1 MRGQG
6 PRTMLISRT
15 PVRASFCGGGTDL
28 AAFYQNHPDGGAV
41 TSLAMA
47 RYLYVTVNPRFDNS
61 IRISYSSMEFVN
73 NIDEI
78 QHELVRE
85 AMKSTGVTDGIEIT
99 TIADIPSRGTGLG
112 SSSAVTIGLLNA
124 LSSLAGNPMSS
135 EELAKEACRI
145 EIDVLGQPI
154 GKQDQ
159 YAAAIGG
166 ANTIGFLPDGSVS
179 IDPLILSDN
188 TKQRIENEFSLVY
201 TGLTRSANSVLS
213 KQKELTADRM
223 EELSSLRLQ
232 AFQVRSA
239 LEGGRLE
246 EVGRL
251 LEESWQIKRNLVDGI
266 TGELLDNLHDQLINA
281 GATGAKLLGAGGGG
295 FFLVHGDDEIKKR
308 LENSL
313 SSKHKIL
320 PLLIDSQ
327 GSTIIHDDGKD
338 GGEAHSFSSNN
349 NHFSTNSNV
358 YSNRTG

>member
-1 MRGQG
+1 MRGQV

-166 ANTIGFLPDGSVS
+166 VNTIGFLPDGSVS
-179 IDPLILSDN
+179 IDPLVLSDN

-266 TGELLDNLHDQLINA
+266 TGELLDNLHDQLIDS

-327 GSTIIHDDGKD
+327 GSTIIHDDGKRW
-338 GGEAHSFSSNN
+338 G
-349 NHFSTNSNV
+349 
-358 YSNRTG
+358 

>member
-1 MRGQG
+1 
-6 PRTMLISRT
+6 MLISRT

-61 IRISYSSMEFVN
+61 IRISYSSMEFVD
-73 NIDEI
+73 NINEI

-85 AMKSTGVTDGIEIT
+85 AMKSTGVTHGIEVT

-223 EELSSLRLQ
+223 EELSILRLQ

-266 TGELLDNLHDQLINA
+266 TGELLDTLHEQLIDA

-295 FFLVHGDDEIKKR
+295 FFLVHGDTEIKTR

-313 SSKHKIL
+313 NSKHKIL

-327 GSTIIHDDGKD
+327 GSTIIHDDGKRW
-338 GGEAHSFSSNN
+338 G
-349 NHFSTNSNV
+349 
-358 YSNRTG
+358 

>member
-1 MRGQG
+1 M
-6 PRTMLISRT
+6 
-15 PVRASFCGGGTDL
+15 RASFCGGGTDL

-61 IRISYSSMEFVN
+61 IRISYSSMEFVDDIN
-73 NIDEI
+73 EI

-85 AMKSTGVTDGIEIT
+85 AMKSTGVTHGIEIT

-124 LSSLAGNPMSS
+124 LSSLAGNPISS

-159 YAAAIGG
+159 YAAALGG
-166 ANTIGFLPDGSVS
+166 VNTIGFLPDGSVS
-179 IDPLILSDN
+179 VDPLILSDD
-188 TKQRIENEFSLVY
+188 TKQRIENEFLLVY

-213 KQKELTADRM
+213 KQKKLTAEKMD
-223 EELSSLRLQ
+223 ELSTLRIQ

-239 LEGGRLE
+239 LEAGRLE

-266 TGELLDNLHDQLINA
+266 TGELLDNLHEQLIDA

-295 FFLVHGDDEIKKR
+295 FFLVHGDAGIKKR

-313 SSKHKIL
+313 SSNHKIL
-320 PLLIDSQ
+320 PLLIDNQ
-327 GSTIIHDDGKD
+327 GSTIIHDDGKRW
-338 GGEAHSFSSNN
+338 G
-349 NHFSTNSNV
+349 
-358 YSNRTG
+358 

>member
-1 MRGQG
+1 
-6 PRTMLISRT
+6 MLISRT

-327 GSTIIHDDGKD
+327 GSTIIHDDGKRW
-338 GGEAHSFSSNN
+338 G
-349 NHFSTNSNV
+349 
-358 YSNRTG
+358 

>member
-1 MRGQG
+1 
-6 PRTMLISRT
+6 MLISRT

-266 TGELLDNLHDQLINA
+266 TGELLDNLHDQLIDS

-327 GSTIIHDDGKD
+327 GSTIIHDDGKRW
-338 GGEAHSFSSNN
+338 G
-349 NHFSTNSNV
+349 
-358 YSNRTG
+358 

>member
-6 PRTMLISRT
+6 PRPMLISRT

-73 NIDEI
+73 DINEI

-166 ANTIGFLPDGSVS
+166 VNTIGFLPDGSVS
-179 IDPLILSDN
+179 IDPLVLSDN

-266 TGELLDNLHDQLINA
+266 TGVLLDNLHDQLIDS

-327 GSTIIHDDGKD
+327 GSTIIHDDGKRW
-338 GGEAHSFSSNN
+338 G
-349 NHFSTNSNV
+349 
-358 YSNRTG
+358 

>member
-1 MRGQG
+1 
-6 PRTMLISRT
+6 MLISRT

-28 AAFYQNHPDGGAV
+28 PAFYQNHPDGGAV

-47 RYLYVTVNPRFDNS
+47 RYLYVTVNPRFDDS

-73 NIDEI
+73 SINEI

-85 AMKSTGVTDGIEIT
+85 AMKSTGVTHGIEIT

-124 LSSLAGNPMSS
+124 LSYLAGNPMSP
-135 EELAKEACRI
+135 EKLAKEACRI

-159 YAAAIGG
+159 YATAIGG
-166 ANTIGFLPDGSVS
+166 LNTIGFLPDGSVS
-179 IDPLILSDN
+179 IDPLVLSNN
-188 TKQRIENEFSLVY
+188 TKQQIENEFLLVY

-213 KQKELTADRM
+213 KQKEITKDRM
-223 EELSSLRLQ
+223 EELSTLRLQ

-246 EVGRL
+246 EFGRL

-266 TGELLDNLHDQLINA
+266 TGELLDNLHDQLIDA

-295 FFLVHGDDEIKKR
+295 FFLVHGDSQMKKR
-308 LENSL
+308 LEGSL
-313 SSKHKIL
+313 DSMHKIL
-320 PLLIDSQ
+320 PLLIDDK
-327 GSTIIHDDGKD
+327 GSTIIHDDGKRW
-338 GGEAHSFSSNN
+338 G
-349 NHFSTNSNV
+349 
-358 YSNRTG
+358 

>member
-1 MRGQG
+1 MEGG
-6 PRTMLISRT
+6 PTLLHSTRIILMW
-15 PVRASFCGGGTDL
+15 
-28 AAFYQNHPDGGAV
+28 GAV

-61 IRISYSSMEFVN
+61 IRISYSSMEFVDDIN
-73 NIDEI
+73 EI

-85 AMKSTGVTDGIEIT
+85 AMKSTGVTHGIEIT

-159 YAAAIGG
+159 YASAIGG

-223 EELSSLRLQ
+223 EELSILRLQ

-266 TGELLDNLHDQLINA
+266 TGELLDSLHEQLIDA

-295 FFLVHGDDEIKKR
+295 FFLVHGDTEIKTR

-327 GSTIIHDDGKD
+327 GSTIIHDDGKRW
-338 GGEAHSFSSNN
+338 G
-349 NHFSTNSNV
+349 
-358 YSNRTG
+358 

>member
-1 MRGQG
+1 
-6 PRTMLISRT
+6 MLISRT

-61 IRISYSSMEFVN
+61 IRISYSSMEFVDDIN
-73 NIDEI
+73 EI

-85 AMKSTGVTDGIEIT
+85 AMKSTGVTHGIEVT

-223 EELSSLRLQ
+223 EELSILRLQ

-239 LEGGRLE
+239 LEGGMLE

-266 TGELLDNLHDQLINA
+266 TGELLDSLHEQLIDA

-295 FFLVHGDDEIKKR
+295 FFLVHGDTEIKTR

-327 GSTIIHDDGKD
+327 GSTIIHDDGKRW
-338 GGEAHSFSSNN
+338 G
-349 NHFSTNSNV
+349 
-358 YSNRTG
+358 

>member
-1 MRGQG
+1 
-6 PRTMLISRT
+6 MLISRT

-61 IRISYSSMEFVN
+61 IRISYSSMEFVDDIN
-73 NIDEI
+73 EI

-85 AMKSTGVTDGIEIT
+85 AMKSTGVTHGIEVT

-223 EELSSLRLQ
+223 EELSILRLQ

-266 TGELLDNLHDQLINA
+266 TGELLDTLHEQLIDA

-295 FFLVHGDDEIKKR
+295 FFLIHGDTEIKTR
-308 LENSL
+308 LEKSL
-313 SSKHKIL
+313 GSKHKIL

-327 GSTIIHDDGKD
+327 GSTIIHDDGKRW
-338 GGEAHSFSSNN
+338 G
-349 NHFSTNSNV
+349 
-358 YSNRTG
+358 

>member
-1 MRGQG
+1 
-6 PRTMLISRT
+6 MLISRT

-61 IRISYSSMEFVN
+61 IRISYSSMEFVDDIN
-73 NIDEI
+73 EI

-85 AMKSTGVTDGIEIT
+85 AMKSTGVTHGIEIT

-223 EELSSLRLQ
+223 EELSILRLQ

-266 TGELLDNLHDQLINA
+266 TGELLDSLHEQLIDA

-295 FFLVHGDDEIKKR
+295 FFLVHGDTEIKTR

-327 GSTIIHDDGKD
+327 GSTIIHDDGKRW
-338 GGEAHSFSSNN
+338 G
-349 NHFSTNSNV
+349 
-358 YSNRTG
+358 

>member
-1 MRGQG
+1 
-6 PRTMLISRT
+6 MLISRT

-73 NIDEI
+73 DINEI

-327 GSTIIHDDGKD
+327 GSTIIHDDGKRW
-338 GGEAHSFSSNN
+338 G
-349 NHFSTNSNV
+349 
-358 YSNRTG
+358 

>member
-1 MRGQG
+1 
-6 PRTMLISRT
+6 MLISRT

-61 IRISYSSMEFVN
+61 IRISYSSMEFVDDIN
-73 NIDEI
+73 EI

-85 AMKSTGVTDGIEIT
+85 AMRSTGVTHGIEVT

-159 YAAAIGG
+159 YATAIGG
-166 ANTIGFLPDGSVS
+166 VNTIGFLPDGSVS

-188 TKQRIENEFSLVY
+188 TKQRIENEFLLVY
-201 TGLTRSANSVLS
+201 TGLTRSANSVLL
-213 KQKELTADRM
+213 KQNELTADRM
-223 EELSSLRLQ
+223 EELSILRLQ

-239 LEGGRLE
+239 LENGRLE

-266 TGELLDNLHDQLINA
+266 TGELLDNLHEQLIDA

-295 FFLVHGDDEIKKR
+295 FFLVHGDTEIKTR

-327 GSTIIHDDGKD
+327 GSTIIHDDGKRW
-338 GGEAHSFSSNN
+338 G
-349 NHFSTNSNV
+349 
-358 YSNRTG
+358 

>member
-1 MRGQG
+1 
-6 PRTMLISRT
+6 MLISRT

-28 AAFYQNHPDGGAV
+28 AAFYENHSDGGAV

-73 NIDEI
+73 DIDEI

-85 AMKSTGVTDGIEIT
+85 AMNSTGVTHGIEIT

-135 EELAKEACRI
+135 EELAREACRI

-166 ANTIGFLPDGSVS
+166 VNTIGFLPDGSVS

-213 KQKELTADRM
+213 KQKEMTVDRM
-223 EELSSLRLQ
+223 GELSTLRLQ

-251 LEESWQIKRNLVDGI
+251 LEESWQIKRMLVDGI
-266 TGELLDNLHDQLINA
+266 TGELLDNLHDQLIDA

-295 FFLVHGDDEIKKR
+295 FFLVHGDDEMKKR
-308 LENSL
+308 LEKSL

-327 GSTIIHDDGKD
+327 GSTIIHDDGKRW
-338 GGEAHSFSSNN
+338 G
-349 NHFSTNSNV
+349 
-358 YSNRTG
+358 

>member
-179 IDPLILSDN
+179 IDPLVLSDN

-266 TGELLDNLHDQLINA
+266 TGELLDNLHDQLIDS

-327 GSTIIHDDGKD
+327 GSTIIHDDGKRW
-338 GGEAHSFSSNN
+338 G
-349 NHFSTNSNV
+349 
-358 YSNRTG
+358 

>member
-1 MRGQG
+1 
-6 PRTMLISRT
+6 MLISRT

-73 NIDEI
+73 DINEI

-166 ANTIGFLPDGSVS
+166 VNTIGFLPDGSVS
-179 IDPLILSDN
+179 IDPLVLSDN

-327 GSTIIHDDGKD
+327 GSTIIHDDGKRW
-338 GGEAHSFSSNN
+338 G
-349 NHFSTNSNV
+349 
-358 YSNRTG
+358 

>member
-1 MRGQG
+1 
-6 PRTMLISRT
+6 MLISRT

-61 IRISYSSMEFVN
+61 IRISYSSMEFVDDIN
-73 NIDEI
+73 EI

-85 AMKSTGVTDGIEIT
+85 AMKSTGVTHGIEVT

-159 YAAAIGG
+159 YATAIGG
-166 ANTIGFLPDGSVS
+166 VNTIGFLPDGSVS

-213 KQKELTADRM
+213 KQTELTADRM
-223 EELSSLRLQ
+223 EELSILRLQ

-239 LEGGRLE
+239 LENGRLE

-266 TGELLDNLHDQLINA
+266 TGELLDNLHEQLI
-281 GATGAKLLGAGGGG
+281 
-295 FFLVHGDDEIKKR
+295 
-308 LENSL
+308 
-313 SSKHKIL
+313 
-320 PLLIDSQ
+320 
-327 GSTIIHDDGKD
+327 
-338 GGEAHSFSSNN
+338 
-349 NHFSTNSNV
+349 
-358 YSNRTG
+358 

>member
-1 MRGQG
+1 
-6 PRTMLISRT
+6 MLISRT

-179 IDPLILSDN
+179 IDPLVLSDN

-295 FFLVHGDDEIKKR
+295 SR
-308 LENSL
+308 LGFYGSL
-313 SSKHKIL
+313 PSGFGGPGASRPPSAPPWRASSR
-320 PLLIDSQ
+320 
-327 GSTIIHDDGKD
+327 
-338 GGEAHSFSSNN
+338 SSP
-349 NHFSTNSNV
+349 S
-358 YSNRTG
+358 RCAPC

>member
-1 MRGQG
+1 
-6 PRTMLISRT
+6 MLISRT

-47 RYLYVTVNPRFDNS
+47 RYLYVTVNPRFDNC
-61 IRISYSSMEFVN
+61 IRISYSSMEFVDDIN
-73 NIDEI
+73 EI

-85 AMKSTGVTDGIEIT
+85 AMKSTGVTHGIEVT

-166 ANTIGFLPDGSVS
+166 VNTIGFLPDGSVS

-223 EELSSLRLQ
+223 EELSILRLQ

-266 TGELLDNLHDQLINA
+266 TGELLDTLHEQLIDA

-295 FFLVHGDDEIKKR
+295 FFLIHGDTEIKTR
-308 LENSL
+308 LEKSL
-313 SSKHKIL
+313 GSKHKIL

-327 GSTIIHDDGKD
+327 GSTIIYDDGKRW
-338 GGEAHSFSSNN
+338 G
-349 NHFSTNSNV
+349 
-358 YSNRTG
+358 

>member
-1 MRGQG
+1 
-6 PRTMLISRT
+6 MLISRT

-73 NIDEI
+73 DINEI

-179 IDPLILSDN
+179 IDPLVLSDN

-266 TGELLDNLHDQLINA
+266 TGELLDNLHDQLIDS

-327 GSTIIHDDGKD
+327 GSTIIHDDGKRW
-338 GGEAHSFSSNN
+338 G
-349 NHFSTNSNV
+349 
-358 YSNRTG
+358 

>member
-1 MRGQG
+1 
-6 PRTMLISRT
+6 MLISRT

-73 NIDEI
+73 DINEI

-85 AMKSTGVTDGIEIT
+85 AMKSTGVTHGIEIT

-135 EELAKEACRI
+135 EELAQEACRI

-166 ANTIGFLPDGSVS
+166 VNTIGFLPDGSVS

-266 TGELLDNLHDQLINA
+266 TGELLDNLHDQLIDA

-327 GSTIIHDDGKD
+327 GSTIIHDDGKRW
-338 GGEAHSFSSNN
+338 G
-349 NHFSTNSNV
+349 
-358 YSNRTG
+358 

>member
-1 MRGQG
+1 
-6 PRTMLISRT
+6 MLISRT

-73 NIDEI
+73 DINEI

-166 ANTIGFLPDGSVS
+166 VNTIGFLPDGSVS

-327 GSTIIHDDGKD
+327 GSTIIHDDGKRW
-338 GGEAHSFSSNN
+338 G
-349 NHFSTNSNV
+349 
-358 YSNRTG
+358 

>member
-1 MRGQG
+1 
-6 PRTMLISRT
+6 MLISRT

-61 IRISYSSMEFVN
+61 IRISYSSMEFVDD
-73 NIDEI
+73 IDEI

-85 AMKSTGVTDGIEIT
+85 AMKSTGVTHGIEVT

-223 EELSSLRLQ
+223 EELSILRLQ

-266 TGELLDNLHDQLINA
+266 TGELLDTLHEQLIDA

-295 FFLVHGDDEIKKR
+295 FFLIHGDTEIKTR
-308 LENSL
+308 LEKSL
-313 SSKHKIL
+313 GSKHKIL

-327 GSTIIHDDGKD
+327 GSTIIHDDGKRW
-338 GGEAHSFSSNN
+338 G
-349 NHFSTNSNV
+349 
-358 YSNRTG
+358 

>member
-1 MRGQG
+1 
-6 PRTMLISRT
+6 MLISRT

-179 IDPLILSDN
+179 IDPLVLSDN

-266 TGELLDNLHDQLINA
+266 TGELLDNLHDQLIDS

-327 GSTIIHDDGKD
+327 GSTIIHDDGKRW
-338 GGEAHSFSSNN
+338 G
-349 NHFSTNSNV
+349 
-358 YSNRTG
+358 

>member
-1 MRGQG
+1 
-6 PRTMLISRT
+6 MLISRT

-73 NIDEI
+73 DINEI

-179 IDPLILSDN
+179 IDPLVLSDN

-266 TGELLDNLHDQLINA
+266 TGELLDSLHEQLIDA

-295 FFLVHGDDEIKKR
+295 VFLVHGDEEIKRR

-327 GSTIIHDDGKD
+327 GSTIIHDDGKRW
-338 GGEAHSFSSNN
+338 G
-349 NHFSTNSNV
+349 
-358 YSNRTG
+358 

>member
-73 NIDEI
+73 DINEI

-179 IDPLILSDN
+179 IDPLVLSDN

-266 TGELLDNLHDQLINA
+266 TGELLDNLHDQLIDA

-327 GSTIIHDDGKD
+327 GSTIIHDDGKRW
-338 GGEAHSFSSNN
+338 G
-349 NHFSTNSNV
+349 
-358 YSNRTG
+358 

>member
-1 MRGQG
+1 
-6 PRTMLISRT
+6 MLISRT

-73 NIDEI
+73 DINEI

-179 IDPLILSDN
+179 IDPLVLSDN

-266 TGELLDNLHDQLINA
+266 TGELLDNLHDQLIDA

-327 GSTIIHDDGKD
+327 GSTIIHDDGKRW
-338 GGEAHSFSSNN
+338 G
-349 NHFSTNSNV
+349 
-358 YSNRTG
+358 

>member
-327 GSTIIHDDGKD
+327 GSTIIHDDGKRW
-338 GGEAHSFSSNN
+338 G
-349 NHFSTNSNV
+349 
-358 YSNRTG
+358 

>member
-1 MRGQG
+1 
-6 PRTMLISRT
+6 MLISRT

-73 NIDEI
+73 DINEI

-266 TGELLDNLHDQLINA
+266 TGELLDNLHDQLIDA

-327 GSTIIHDDGKD
+327 GSTIIHDDGKRW
-338 GGEAHSFSSNN
+338 G
-349 NHFSTNSNV
+349 
-358 YSNRTG
+358 

>member
-1 MRGQG
+1 
-6 PRTMLISRT
+6 MLISRT

-73 NIDEI
+73 DINEI

-166 ANTIGFLPDGSVS
+166 VNTIGFLPDGSVS
-179 IDPLILSDN
+179 IDPLVLSDN

-266 TGELLDNLHDQLINA
+266 TGELLDNLHDQLIDA

-327 GSTIIHDDGKD
+327 GSTIIHDDGKRW
-338 GGEAHSFSSNN
+338 G
-349 NHFSTNSNV
+349 
-358 YSNRTG
+358 